1 MFVCLCKAVTME
13 DIDEALEAADESV
26 DISDIAWLTDATT
39 GCGSCTPYIQ
49 QLIERLLNEQNTKKS
64 KKKRVR

>member
-26 DISDIAWLTDATT
+26 DVSDIAWLTDATT
-39 GCGSCTPYIQ
+39 GCGS
-49 QLIERLLNEQNTKKS
+49 
-64 KKKRVR
+64 